1 MTDRPIIFSAP
12 MVRALLDGRKTQTR
26 RIVSSRNTRFDGG
39 AWPRNRFE
47 HCKWAAAWADAGPS
61 PAGNPGPYLKVEY
74 PHQDDETLVSRVYP
88 LVQPGDRLYVREAH
102 SLHYA
107 FGQATEVGSINDGA
121 RWGPWGGLPTAISPD
136 ATQSPKWRPS
146 IHMPRWAS
154 RLTLAVTDVRVQRL
168 QDIGEA
174 DAIAEGIEPLFTK
187 ADIACRPELYSKPM
201 PWLNYLWHGH
211 HDLTKKQIDE
221 WPHQYSAYSE
231 ARLSF
236 SSLWA
241 KIHGPDAWDANPWV
255 VAVSFDV
262 HHGNIDE
269 VKP

>member
-26 RIVSSRNTRFDGG
+26 RIISPRNTRFDGG

-47 HCKWAAAWADAGPS
+47 QCKWDAAWLDAGPS

-88 LVQPGDRLYVREAH
+88 LVQPSDRLYVREAWAPIMALTH
-102 SLHYA
+102 NDPG
-107 FGQATEVGSINDGA
+107 GQAIVDGGFYRADGGTTDGEIA
-121 RWGPWGGLPTAISPD
+121 R
-136 ATQSPKWRPS
+136 WRPS

-154 RLTLAVTDVRVQRL
+154 RLTLAVTDVRAQRL

-187 ADIACRPELYSKPM
+187 ADIARRPELYSKPM

-262 HHGNIDE
+262 HHGNIDK
-269 VKP
+269 VKT